1 MDSSLIS
8 LDQKRAARRPA
19 TPAPSVAGALDA
31 RQTLALNEWRRLS
44 RTACPPLRSAL
55 RPDRIAKALPV
66 STLMIVDWAAGHI
79 TLTHRIEGGMVQL
92 AFGGRRTGRGGD
104 RFRLDRLASLLP
116 ALNEAV
122 TEGSVTLTGAH
133 ARTAGGA
140 AFDYSRLV
148 LPFADESGRVVRL
161 LAVYGFDT
169 DRLQN
174 MRGPLRWT
182 NEFNGKG
189 SARSGRDYMRLKTA

>member
-8 LDQKRAARRPA
+8 LDRKRAARRS
-19 TPAPSVAGALDA
+19 APSASPVASGLDA
-31 RQTLALNEWRRLS
+31 RQILALNEWRRLS

-55 RPDRIAKALPV
+55 RPDRIAPALPV

-92 AFGGRRTGRGGD
+92 AFGRRRTARGGD
-104 RFRLDRLASLLP
+104 RFRLDRLPVLLP
-116 ALNEAV
+116 ALDEAV
-122 TEGSVTLTGAH
+122 TAGSVTLTGVQ

-140 AFDYSRLV
+140 AFDYSRLL
-148 LPFADESGRVVRL
+148 LPFADENGRVVRL

-174 MRGPLRWT
+174 MRRPLRWT
-182 NEFNGKG
+182 NEFNATGA
-189 SARSGRDYMRLKTA
+189 ARDRRDYMRLKTA

>member
-8 LDQKRAARRPA
+8 LDRKRAALRPA
-19 TPAPSVAGALDA
+19 PPANHAAGGLDA
-31 RQTLALNEWRRLS
+31 RQSLALGEWRRLS
-44 RTACPPLRSAL
+44 RQASPPLRSAL
-55 RPDRIAKALPV
+55 RPDRIIKALPV
-66 STLMIVDWAAGHI
+66 STLMIVDWSAGHI

-92 AFGGRRTGRGGD
+92 AFGARRTGRGGD
-104 RFRLDRLASLLP
+104 RFRLDHLCTLLP

-122 TEGSVTLTGAH
+122 TEGSVTLTGVH

-140 AFDYSRLV
+140 KFDYSRLL

-174 MRGPLRWT
+174 MRRPLRWT
-182 NEFNGKG
+182 NEFSAEGT
-189 SARSGRDYMRLKTA
+189 ARSGRDYMRLKTA